1 MGSAIGKLIGGAA
14 LLALCAG
21 LLAAATLAWHSGT
34 IYNAGNKVKAE
45 SLTMEAYAYDGG
57 PDGVDLTTQMSLNE
71 SHAPLISSTA
81 WEAGE
86 TRVKYLEIRNR
97 GTEAAKIRLNFTVS
111 DASAIDAFWYTFEE
125 LDASWSPRSGQT
137 TVRPMDTLESL
148 GEIYAFTVR
157 PQDVLRLRLEYGVR
171 ESVEPTQ
178 EALPFV
184 ADVSVSAVRD
194 TGSHKVVK
202 VYDVVDFADTDDSPV
217 YRLMQ
222 DITGD
227 VSLTHL
233 ASIDLNGHTLKGN
246 VVFGEKEPILSA
258 GTITVGSDGGVIEGN
273 VTIHAP
279 NAEIRQYG
287 NVHQFQINGSA
298 SQTLYFYGQ
307 AKTLLFRQG
316 TLVMEKGSSADT
328 VTLQRSAGKPV
339 SIVNDGIIREL
350 NVPQVKDADPPVVT
364 GNAVQS
370 LREGSEADLS
380 GAVLWDGEQLKEPNQ
395 SGGVYRVGSAAE
407 LAWIAAKIDDRS
419 LGKISVLLTADID
432 LNNREWT
439 PIGSYI
445 PFSGTFDGGGHTI
458 SRLQIFEGAQNSGLF
473 GQVRGAVIQNL
484 QVQDAYLKNVG
495 SNSGVLVGRAFGC
508 TLQNCRVSEALI
520 AADESAAAIGGL
532 IGSAEDGILGLSR
545 CTVSDTRIS
554 GYFSLG
560 GLLGN
565 CVVPEMTAAVVSSC
579 RAEGVT
585 VAAAPYDGN
594 VKAWK
599 GKHVQTHGFI
609 GSVRADASS
618 ASFTVTGC
626 SMEDCS
632 TNADADA
639 MIGGPAINAWMG
651 RGTGDIRIR

>member
-1 MGSAIGKLIGGAA
+1 MGGTWFGFSHWKTDRGAA

-258 GTITVGSDGGVIEGN
+258 GTITVGSDG
-273 VTIHAP
+273 
-279 NAEIRQYG
+279 
-287 NVHQFQINGSA
+287 
-298 SQTLYFYGQ
+298 
-307 AKTLLFRQG
+307 
-316 TLVMEKGSSADT
+316 
-328 VTLQRSAGKPV
+328 
-339 SIVNDGIIREL
+339 
-350 NVPQVKDADPPVVT
+350 
-364 GNAVQS
+364 
-370 LREGSEADLS
+370 
-380 GAVLWDGEQLKEPNQ
+380 
-395 SGGVYRVGSAAE
+395 
-407 LAWIAAKIDDRS
+407 
-419 LGKISVLLTADID
+419 
-432 LNNREWT
+432 
-439 PIGSYI
+439 
-445 PFSGTFDGGGHTI
+445 
-458 SRLQIFEGAQNSGLF
+458 
-473 GQVRGAVIQNL
+473 
-484 QVQDAYLKNVG
+484 
-495 SNSGVLVGRAFGC
+495 
-508 TLQNCRVSEALI
+508 
-520 AADESAAAIGGL
+520 
-532 IGSAEDGILGLSR
+532 
-545 CTVSDTRIS
+545 
-554 GYFSLG
+554 
-560 GLLGN
+560 
-565 CVVPEMTAAVVSSC
+565 
-579 RAEGVT
+579 
-585 VAAAPYDGN
+585 
-594 VKAWK
+594 
-599 GKHVQTHGFI
+599 
-609 GSVRADASS
+609 ASS
-618 ASFTVTGC
+618 RATSPSTRPTPKSANTATSTSF
-626 SMEDCS
+626 
-632 TNADADA
+632 
-639 MIGGPAINAWMG
+639 
-651 RGTGDIRIR
+651 R

>member
-1 MGSAIGKLIGGAA
+1 M
-14 LLALCAG
+14 
-21 LLAAATLAWHSGT
+21 
-34 IYNAGNKVKAE
+34 
-45 SLTMEAYAYDGG
+45 
-57 PDGVDLTTQMSLNE
+57 
-71 SHAPLISSTA
+71 
-81 WEAGE
+81 
-86 TRVKYLEIRNR
+86 
-97 GTEAAKIRLNFTVS
+97 
-111 DASAIDAFWYTFEE
+111 
-125 LDASWSPRSGQT
+125 
-137 TVRPMDTLESL
+137 
-148 GEIYAFTVR
+148 
-157 PQDVLRLRLEYGVR
+157 
-171 ESVEPTQ
+171 
-178 EALPFV
+178 
-184 ADVSVSAVRD
+184 
-194 TGSHKVVK
+194 
-202 VYDVVDFADTDDSPV
+202 
-217 YRLMQ
+217 
-222 DITGD
+222 
-227 VSLTHL
+227 
-233 ASIDLNGHTLKGN
+233 
-246 VVFGEKEPILSA
+246 
-258 GTITVGSDGGVIEGN
+258 
-273 VTIHAP
+273 
-279 NAEIRQYG
+279 
-287 NVHQFQINGSA
+287 
-298 SQTLYFYGQ
+298 YFYGQ

-364 GNAVQS
+364 GNVVQS

-380 GAVLWDGEQLKEPNQ
+380 GAVLWDGEQLKEPSQ

-473 GQVRGAVIQNL
+473 GQVQGAVIQNL

-609 GSVRADASS
+609 GSVRADASR

-632 TNADADA
+632 TNADARRHDRRPGDQCLDGPGEPATYGYGKPPPGSGRRFRSRNRMQILPAPPGEGAMDKIDIRQAEIGFQKGIDDQRGNPLRPDPCDEEDKFPGKLYEHPDRQDPRDGIPLFLVRLAQVMEDQNGIPHKQDQGHHA
-639 MIGGPAINAWMG
+639 MIPAGSARDADNGELRPEILTQQAHRQPACRDQKRPLQRAPRPDPARAKSRRNW
-651 RGTGDIRIR
+651 